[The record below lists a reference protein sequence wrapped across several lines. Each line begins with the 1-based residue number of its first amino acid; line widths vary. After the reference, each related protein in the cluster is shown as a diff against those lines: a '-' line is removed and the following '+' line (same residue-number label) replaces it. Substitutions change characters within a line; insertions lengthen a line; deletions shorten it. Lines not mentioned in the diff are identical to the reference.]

1 MNYLMT
7 RNNAMSDF
15 ENFFDDMFG
24 NWGVRNSSIPTV
36 DVLEDSKAYY
46 LEAELAGYSE
56 KDVKVDLDNH
66 VLHISSEKKTN
77 VSENRKFLVRERNY
91 VKFDRSFTLPENIN
105 EGAIDAQFKDG
116 ILTITLPKVPKEEP
130 KHISINFKH

>member
-7 RNNAMSDF
+7 RNNALSDF

-24 NWGVRNSSIPTV
+24 NWGVRNSTIPTV
-36 DVLEDSKAYY
+36 DVLEDAKAYY
-46 LEAELAGYSE
+46 LEAELAGYAE

-66 VLHISSEKKTN
+66 VLHISSEKKRETDD
-77 VSENRKFLVRERNY
+77 RKFLVRERNY
-91 VKFDRSFTLPENIN
+91 VKFDRSFSLPENIN
-105 EGAIDAQFKDG
+105 EGGIEAQFKDG